1 MRVEPRLI
9 SSRSAGWGHT
19 VLELG
24 GPSQFEARLILHA
37 HLMTIN
43 LAILGS
49 KQHINWVAHMRGL
62 FLFKHENIQR
72 PGSVLLPMRSN
83 IRF

>member
-1 MRVEPRLI
+1 MRVGHLIVESRLI
-9 SSRSAGWGHT
+9 SSRSALGHT
-19 VLELG
+19 GLELG

-49 KQHINWVAHMRGL
+49 KQHISWVVHMRGL
-62 FLFKHENIQR
+62 FLF
-72 PGSVLLPMRSN
+72 
-83 IRF
+83 